1 MSSHRKVQGVTVF
14 SASFF
19 LALLILVGAC
29 SPAAPQAAPPPA
41 PSVPAAATPA
51 VATTTPVAADVAS
64 APAAPVAEAAPT
76 APASPK
82 TEAAAPAATGAV
94 QACRGAGQWFPARA
108 EPLASVVDIYL
119 SASTV
124 ELAQPPAALIVPHAG
139 YEFSGITAGKAFA
152 TLKGRAYKHVI
163 VMGLSHRTL
172 LKGASVLRVDAYET
186 PLGRIP
192 ADVEARDALLKCA
205 VVSEQPA
212 AHAKEHSAE
221 NQFPFLQRVLGNFKM
236 IELLVGEMTPAQ
248 RSTLADALRPLLDKD
263 TLLVVSSDFT
273 HYGPNY
279 QYVPF
284 SDRIPENLAAL
295 NGAALQQIFAVDV
308 PGWDG
313 YLARTHDT
321 ICGQAGI
328 GLLLKIM
335 EPMDDIRGTLV
346 ATDYSGRLTGDW
358 TNVVTY
364 SSVAFWHAGDGLTA
378 AEQKT
383 LLALARDTAA
393 AFTKTGQ
400 VPEFNPDKYPLT
412 PALKGPG
419 AAFVT
424 LKNAGELRG
433 CIGHIVA
440 VEPLYQSVME
450 NACQAC
456 RDPRFT
462 ARPIKEAEVPALSVE
477 ISVLSPM
484 RRLMDA
490 QKVQVGRDGLLMSRG
505 RQHGLLL
512 PQVPG
517 EQGWNRDQ
525 FLEGLCQKA
534 GLPRDAWKDPQTEIF
549 RFSAQ
554 VFGEEKP
561 EK

>member
-1 MSSHRKVQGVTVF
+1 MTSRRVQGVTVF
-14 SASFF
+14 AASFF
-19 LALLILVGAC
+19 LVLLILVGAC
-29 SPAAPQAAPPPA
+29 SPATPQVSPPPA
-41 PSVPAAATPA
+41 PSVPAAAPPAAPATPA
-51 VATTTPVAADVAS
+51 AADVAS
-64 APAAPVAEAAPT
+64 APA
-76 APASPK
+76 SPK
-82 TEAAAPAATGAV
+82 AETAVPTTSGAV
-94 QACRGAGQWFPARA
+94 QVCRGAGQWFPARA
-108 EPLASVVDIYL
+108 EALASVVDIYL

-139 YEFSGITAGKAFA
+139 YEFSGITAGKTFA
-152 TLKGRAYKHVI
+152 TVKGRTYKRVI
-163 VMGLSHRTL
+163 VMGLSHHVL
-172 LKGASVLRVDAYET
+172 LRGASVLRVDAYET

-192 ADVEARDALLKCA
+192 ADAEAREALLKCA

-212 AHAKEHSAE
+212 AHATEHSAE
-221 NQFPFLQRVLGNFKM
+221 NQFPFLQRALGNFKM
-236 IELLVGEMTPAQ
+236 VELLVGEMTPAQ
-248 RSTLADALRPLLDKD
+248 RSTLADALRPLLDSA

-284 SDRIPENLAAL
+284 TDHIPENLAAL
-295 NGAALQQIFAVDV
+295 NNAALQQIFAVDV

-313 YLARTHDT
+313 YLAQTHDT

-335 EPMDDIRGTLV
+335 EPMDDMRGTSV
-346 ATDYSGRLTGDW
+346 ATDYSGRVTGDW
-358 TNVVTY
+358 TNAVTY
-364 SSVAFWHAGDGLTA
+364 SGIVFWHAGDGLTK

-383 LLALARDTAA
+383 LLSLARDTAA
-393 AFTKTGQ
+393 AFVKTGRA
-400 VPEFNPDKYPLT
+400 PEFDPAKYALT
-412 PALKGPG
+412 PALKAPG

-424 LKNAGELRG
+424 LKNGGELRG

-440 VEPLYQSVME
+440 IEPLYQSVME

-462 ARPIKEAEVPALSVE
+462 ARPIKEVEVPALSVE

-484 RRLMDA
+484 RRLMDV

-517 EQGWNRDQ
+517 EQGWNREQ